1 MRAKREKRTEGAEE
15 GGAVGRGR
23 RGGGEGEAG
32 SVTGGRKLMESE
44 EDREPDESRCRG
56 RLPGLGAGREARRGN
71 AGPGAQSTVVASI
84 NQALT
89 KSLHRAYWNSKCRV
103 VQHKEKTGRKI
114 RGPGSREARKRG
126 PGSSSRMERTQV
138 DETNAYTW
146 D

>member
-1 MRAKREKRTEGAEE
+1 MRAKRERRTERAGE

-32 SVTGGRKLMESE
+32 SVTGGRKSMESE

-103 VQHKEKTGRKI
+103 VQHKEKTGKKDTRTRKQ
-114 RGPGSREARKRG
+114 GSKKKRTRK
-126 PGSSSRMERTQV
+126 Q
-138 DETNAYTW
+138 
-146 D
+146 